1 MGFFWFFHEVCKIS
15 NFYMWTAKHLAQAS
29 CTELTLLSVAN
40 LWLDEW
46 VIYFIPSGNSTECTT
61 KFRFK
66 FKPESAYLLF
76 FSKFS
81 DQVST
86 FADSLNF
93 WTCMVNIV
101 NGTMSIGIVI
111 FWCFTIV
118 GSRSSWMKLRL
129 VSCASLLASIFLVL
143 AAVIFSTFFDQLV
156 ILEKDRGNNFT
167 PIFPH
172 FFR

>member
-1 MGFFWFFHEVCKIS
+1 MSRSARVCGKK
-15 NFYMWTAKHLAQAS
+15 NEYLDTC
-29 CTELTLLSVAN
+29 CTEHCQFMTWWLSNLLYLQGILQSAQLN
-40 LWLDEW
+40 LNL
-46 VIYFIPSGNSTECTT
+46 NSHP
-61 KFRFK
+61 KVLIH
-66 FKPESAYLLF
+66 Y
-76 FSKFS
+76 FSKFP

-156 ILEKDRGNNFT
+156 ILEKDRGT
-167 PIFPH
+167 
-172 FFR
+172 